1 MTRGS
6 PPSGAII
13 AAIGRN
19 AGDRN
24 AREAPNRTAIAK
36 MGPADVGSVSAYS
49 INRIELMNS
58 PN

>member
-6 PPSGAII
+6 PPSGAIM

-19 AGDRN
+19 AGDKK
-24 AREAPNRTAIAK
+24 AREAPNKTAIAK
-36 MGPADVGSVSAYS
+36 MGPADVGFVSAYS
-49 INRIELMNS
+49 INRMELMNS